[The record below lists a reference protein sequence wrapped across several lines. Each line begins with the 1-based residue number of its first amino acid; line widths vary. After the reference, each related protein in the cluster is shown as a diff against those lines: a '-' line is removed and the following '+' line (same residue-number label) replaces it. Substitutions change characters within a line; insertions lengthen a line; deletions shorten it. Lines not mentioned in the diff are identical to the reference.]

1 MKAGQTV
8 GVGPKVESGIG
19 KADPLLV
26 QIKHV
31 LTSFTVRK
39 ILRVN
44 KLHTLIMKLVGTYE
58 VAQLAGVTAQ
68 AVSNWMARRPDF
80 PEPLAHLASGPV
92 WDGPL
97 MRRWLRNNGLIADMK
112 GGTFDMGEFVKG
124 HEYSLNEIRA
134 VLGGETMSYLPQ
146 KGSRIVCGR
155 FTKEMNP
162 EAPER
167 VLVGNPPKVQR
178 KANLMAA
185 QGGVLPIFM
194 KSAPGRWEFQGPME
208 FVAYITDMAVVG
220 PKAAKAGRAGE
231 VVGMLEFRP
240 AEGTTQ

>member
-1 MKAGQTV
+1 M
-8 GVGPKVESGIG
+8 
-19 KADPLLV
+19 LV
-26 QIKHV
+26 QIKQV
-31 LTSFTVRK
+31 LTLFTIGE

-44 KLHTLIMKLVGTYE
+44 EPHTLIMKLVGTYE

-97 MRRWLRNNGLIADMK
+97 MRRWLRNNGLIADMR

-155 FTKEMNP
+155 FTSEMNP

-178 KANLMAA
+178 KAELLAK

-194 KSAPGRWEFQGPME
+194 KIAPGRWEFQGPME
-208 FVAYITDMAVVG
+208 FVAYITDMAVVE

-240 AEGTTQ
+240 VEGTTR

>member
-1 MKAGQTV
+1 MSIKAGP
-8 GVGPKVESGIG
+8 GEAGPGSCRC
-19 KADPLLV
+19 D
-26 QIKHV
+26 HV
-31 LTSFTVRK
+31 LTSFTSKK
-39 ILRVN
+39 IIRVN
-44 KLHTLIMKLVGTYE
+44 GLHTLIMKLMGTYE

-92 WDGPL
+92 WDGSL
-97 MRRWLRNNGLIADMK
+97 MRQWLRNNGLIANMK

-124 HEYSLNEIRA
+124 REYSLNEIRA

-155 FTKEMNP
+155 FTSEMNP
-162 EAPER
+162 EAPAR

-178 KANLMAA
+178 KAELLAT

-194 KSAPGRWEFQGPME
+194 KIAPGRWEFQGQME
-208 FVAYITDMAVVG
+208 FVAYITDMAVVE

-240 AEGTTQ
+240 AEGTTR

>member
-1 MKAGQTV
+1 M
-8 GVGPKVESGIG
+8 ESGRPTPCSCRC
-19 KADPLLV
+19 KRLL
-26 QIKHV
+26 
-31 LTSFTVRK
+31 TPFTGRK
-39 ILRVN
+39 TLRVN
-44 KLHTLIMKLVGTYE
+44 GLHTLILKLVGTYE

-97 MRRWLRNNGLIADMK
+97 MRQWLRKNGLIADMK

-155 FTKEMNP
+155 FTSEMNP
-162 EAPER
+162 EAPKR
-167 VLVGNPPKVQR
+167 VLVGTPLKVQR
-178 KANLMAA
+178 KAELLAKH
-185 QGGVLPIFM
+185 GGVLPIFM
-194 KSAPGRWEFQGPME
+194 KIAPGRWEYQGPME

-220 PKAAKAGRAGE
+220 PKAVEAGRAGE

-240 AEGTTQ
+240 VEGTTR